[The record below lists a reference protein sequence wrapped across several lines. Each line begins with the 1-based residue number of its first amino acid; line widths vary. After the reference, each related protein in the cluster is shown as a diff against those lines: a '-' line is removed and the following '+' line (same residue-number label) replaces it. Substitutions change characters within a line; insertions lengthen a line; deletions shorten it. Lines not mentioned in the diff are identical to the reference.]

1 MISLVISS
9 TTDSLVSYEKQEVR
23 PIREHPFMMEYVLL
37 IFLVFSVADVILV
50 LFILIMWIVSIVSY
64 ISVDCPFLIVLSIFS
79 NVYFHV

>member
-23 PIREHPFMMEYVLL
+23 HIREHPFMMEYVLL
-37 IFLVFSVADVILV
+37 IFLVFSVVILV

>member
-9 TTDSLVSYEKQEVR
+9 TADSLVSYEKQEVR
-23 PIREHPFMMEYVLL
+23 HIREHPFMMEYVLL
-37 IFLVFSVADVILV
+37 IVFSVTVVILV
-50 LFILIMWIVSIVSY
+50 LFIFIMWIVSIVSY